1 MSKMY
6 ITNSKIKIK
15 ALKRGDNNFTINDGL
30 TLTPRAGFQ
39 INQECPREYKLILA
53 ECINNGWLTPV
64 AFMTDNE
71 YMWEELQ
78 K

>member
-1 MSKMY
+1 MFK
-6 ITNSKIKIK
+6 TPNSKYKIK
-15 ALKRGDNNFTINDGL
+15 TLKPGDNNFTISDGF

-39 INQECPREYKLILA
+39 INQKCPREYKLVLQ

-64 AFMTDNE
+64 AYMTENE

>member
-53 ECINNGWLTPV
+53 ECINNGWIIPV
-64 AFMTDNE
+64 AFMTETE
-71 YMWEELQ
+71 YMWEEL
-78 K
+78 KK